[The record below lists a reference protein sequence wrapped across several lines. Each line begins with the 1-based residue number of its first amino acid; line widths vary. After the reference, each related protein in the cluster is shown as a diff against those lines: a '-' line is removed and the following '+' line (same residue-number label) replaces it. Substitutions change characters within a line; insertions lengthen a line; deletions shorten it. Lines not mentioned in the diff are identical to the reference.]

1 MNNDEVILSIDH
13 ITKEF
18 SGTPVLQGVSFDVH
32 AGEVIGLVGENGA
45 GKTTL
50 MSILF
55 GMPVIAETGGYGGTI
70 RLQGKEVVFKT
81 PFDALGAGVG
91 MVHQEFSLIPGF
103 SSGENIMLNR
113 ELEQESIISDLFGPR
128 LTTLNRKAMRERAQ
142 QRLNQLGVSISAKTL
157 ISEMPVGHKQFTEI
171 AREIDRDNV
180 RLLVLDEPTA
190 VLTESEAEVL
200 LKSIKALAEKG
211 IAVIFISHR
220 LHEVMEICDRVVVLR
235 DGVSIQD
242 TETAK
247 TDMQAIA
254 AAMVGRKVEG
264 QAAERT
270 ARQFEET
277 ILEVKHLWVDMPGE
291 LVDDASFSVKKGEI
305 FGIGGLAG
313 QGKIGIPNGIM
324 GLFRAGGEVIFK
336 GKPLDIS
343 KTSKVL
349 SEGIAFVSE
358 DRRGV
363 GLLLDE
369 SLDWNIAFTAMQ
381 AKHKYLK
388 KYLGGLITVRDEK
401 AMKALADEYIKM
413 LQIKCTGSQ
422 QKAREL
428 SGGNQQKLCL
438 AKAFCLEP
446 DLLFVAEPTRGI
458 DVGAKALVLEAIRTL
473 NKEKGVTVVMISSEL
488 EELRSACD
496 RIAVVFQGKVAHILQ
511 PSEDPAEFALYMAG
525 VK

>member
-235 DGVSIQD
+235 DGVSIQV

-264 QAAERT
+264 QVAERT
-270 ARQFEET
+270 ARQFDET
-277 ILEVKHLWVDMPGE
+277 I
-291 LVDDASFSVKKGEI
+291 
-305 FGIGGLAG
+305 G

>member
-55 GMPVIAETGGYGGTI
+55 GMPVITETGGYGGTI
-70 RLQGKEVVFKT
+70 RMQGKEVVFKT

-190 VLTESEAEVL
+190 VLTESEADVL

-235 DGVSIQD
+235 DGVSIPD
-242 TETAK
+242 TETTK
-247 TDMQAIA
+247 TDIQAIA

-264 QAAERT
+264 QPAERT
-270 ARQFEET
+270 ARQFDET

-291 LVDDASFSVKKGEI
+291 LVDDTSFSVKRGEI

-324 GLFRAGGEVIFK
+324 GLFHAGGEVIFK
-336 GKPLDIS
+336 GKPLDIT

-413 LQIKCTGSQ
+413 LQIKCTGSE

>member
-1 MNNDEVILSIDH
+1 
-13 ITKEF
+13 
-18 SGTPVLQGVSFDVH
+18 
-32 AGEVIGLVGENGA
+32 
-45 GKTTL
+45 
-50 MSILF
+50 
-55 GMPVIAETGGYGGTI
+55 
-70 RLQGKEVVFKT
+70 
-81 PFDALGAGVG
+81 
-91 MVHQEFSLIPGF
+91 
-103 SSGENIMLNR
+103 
-113 ELEQESIISDLFGPR
+113 
-128 LTTLNRKAMRERAQ
+128 
-142 QRLNQLGVSISAKTL
+142 
-157 ISEMPVGHKQFTEI
+157 
-171 AREIDRDNV
+171 
-180 RLLVLDEPTA
+180 
-190 VLTESEAEVL
+190 
-200 LKSIKALAEKG
+200 
-211 IAVIFISHR
+211 
-220 LHEVMEICDRVVVLR
+220 
-235 DGVSIQD
+235 
-242 TETAK
+242 
-247 TDMQAIA
+247 
-254 AAMVGRKVEG
+254 
-264 QAAERT
+264 
-270 ARQFEET
+270 
-277 ILEVKHLWVDMPGE
+277 
-291 LVDDASFSVKKGEI
+291 
-305 FGIGGLAG
+305 
-313 QGKIGIPNGIM
+313 M